1 MDDLVKRFAAS
12 MLALALGS
20 AGAVRAQ
27 ALEDP
32 TRPPAMLTRTGPGV
46 AAPAAAAGPQLQS
59 VLIARQPGGRQVAVI
74 DGQTVRLGQ
83 SYKGAQLVRMSETEV
98 ELVRGRERRVLKLSP
113 GATWQPIP
121 ALQR

>member
-32 TRPPAMLTRTGPGV
+32 TRPPAMLTRTGAGV
-46 AAPAAAAGPQLQS
+46 AAPAAAGPQLQS

-98 ELVRGRERRVLKLSP
+98 ELVRGRERTVLKLSP
-113 GATWQPIP
+113 GAAWQPIP
-121 ALQR
+121 APQR

>member
-1 MDDLVKRFAAS
+1 MDDLVKRFVAS

-20 AGAVRAQ
+20 AGAARAQ

-32 TRPPAMLTRTGPGV
+32 TRPPAMLTRAGAGV

-98 ELVRGRERRVLKLSP
+98 ELVRGRERTVLKLSP
-113 GATWQPIP
+113 GAAWQPIP
-121 ALQR
+121 APQR